1 MLRVDPLDKE
11 KLIDPLFKTPRG
23 FYPTIAVLSLVFGY
37 GVYMYIRQLVFGL
50 GETGMTRPAYWG
62 IYMVNFIFFIGI
74 SHAGTLISA
83 ILRVMGAEWRRPITR
98 VAEAITA
105 FALMVG
111 TLQIIIDM
119 GRPDRLG
126 FTILHGRLQ
135 SPILWDVVSVT
146 MYFLGSVTY
155 LYLPLIP
162 DAAIL
167 RDNCPENAPGWQ
179 KRLYTILALG
189 WRGTKTQWIRLERAI
204 AVMAVFIIPVA
215 VSVHTIIS
223 WILATTVQPGWHSSI
238 FGPYFVVGAIFS
250 GIGALF
256 IAMTVIRR
264 IYRLEN
270 IIAEKQFRNLGLLF
284 LTMNIVWFYFTY
296 SEHLGVAAGQQVEE
310 FPVLASKL
318 WGEFAGGFWLMI
330 ISMVIAFWVLVV
342 PGMIS
347 ERRAAAPLFRPRTG
361 MAFSGGLVAVAA
373 MMFGPGLVPQLQIW
387 DRLAEASLAFQDP
400 VSRTVGWLLMILLAG
415 MAGLGFG
422 HWLKHRTVTATVI
435 ASFFV
440 LIGMWLERWNIIIPT
455 MTHPRLI
462 PYATYQPTLTEL
474 ALTAGSFALFGLLFA
489 LFFRIFPAV
498 SIWEIA
504 EGRVVQ
510 EAQSKIVIPPPE
522 PSGDKDRRR
531 RWGFRIS
538 RGG

>member
-1 MLRVDPLDKE
+1 MLKVDEVYKE
-11 KLIDPLFKTPRG
+11 KLIKPLFQTQRG
-23 FYPTIAVLSLVFGY
+23 FYPALLVLLLVFGF
-37 GVYMYIRQLVFGL
+37 GVYMYVRQLVLGL
-50 GETGMTRPAYWG
+50 GETGMSRPAYWG

-105 FALMVG
+105 FALIVG

-119 GRPDRLG
+119 GRPDRLI
-126 FTILHGRLQ
+126 FTLFYGRFQ

-167 RDNCPENAPGWQ
+167 RDNCPENAPRLQ
-179 KRLYTILALG
+179 KGLYTLLALG
-189 WRGTKTQWIRLERAI
+189 WRGTKSQWIRLERAI

-256 IAMTVIRR
+256 IAMTAIRR
-264 IYRLEN
+264 AYGLEN
-270 IIAEKQFRNLGLLF
+270 IIGEKQFRNLGLLF
-284 LTMNIVWFYFTY
+284 ISMNAVWMYFTLA
-296 SEHLGVAAGQQVEE
+296 EHIGIAAGQQVEE
-310 FPVLASKL
+310 FPVFASKL
-318 WGEFAGGFWLMI
+318 WGEFSTGFWVMI
-330 ISMVIAFWVLVV
+330 ASMVIAFWVLVV
-342 PGMIS
+342 PKMVPDRPRQAIV
-347 ERRAAAPLFRPRTG
+347 LQPRTG
-361 MAFSGGLVAVAA
+361 LAFSGGALAVAA
-373 MMFGPGLVPQLQIW
+373 MMFGPGLAPSLQIW
-387 DRLAEASLAFQDP
+387 ADLSSANLSFNTPET
-400 VSRTVGWLLMILLAG
+400 RTLGWFLII
-415 MAGLGFG
+415 AGLAMAALGFSR
-422 HWLKHRTVTATVI
+422 WLKHRTVTASVI

-440 LIGMWLERWNIIIPT
+440 LLGMWLERWNIIVPT

-462 PYATYQPTLTEL
+462 PYTTYQPTLTEG
-474 ALTAGSFALFGLLFA
+474 ALTAASFALFMLMFL
-489 LFFRIFPAV
+489 LFFRFFPAV

-504 EGRVVQ
+504 EGKVIQ

-522 PSGDKDRRR
+522 PSEVGKRLR
-531 RWGFRIS
+531 RWGIRN

>member
-1 MLRVDPLDKE
+1 MLRVDPHDKE
-11 KLIDPLFKTPRG
+11 KLIAPLFKTPRV
-23 FYPTIAVLSLVFGY
+23 FYPAVSVLLTVFGF
-37 GVYMYIRQLVFGL
+37 GVYMYIRQLTLGL
-50 GETGMTRPAYWG
+50 GETGMSRPAYWG

-98 VAEAITA
+98 VAEAVTA
-105 FALMVG
+105 FALIVG

-119 GRPDRLG
+119 GRPDRLV
-126 FTILHGRLQ
+126 FTLFYGRVQ
-135 SPILWDVVSVT
+135 SPILWDVISVT

-167 RDNCPENAPGWQ
+167 RDNCPDDAPGWQ
-179 KRLYTILALG
+179 KLLYKTLALG
-189 WRGTKTQWIRLERAI
+189 WRGTRSQWIRLEKAI
-204 AVMAVFIIPVA
+204 AFMAVFIIPVA

-256 IAMTVIRR
+256 IAMTTIRKA
-264 IYRLEN
+264 YGLEN
-270 IIAEKQFRNLGLLF
+270 IIAAKQYRNLGLLF
-284 LTMNIVWFYFTY
+284 LTMNMIWMYFTFA
-296 SEHLGVAAGQQVEE
+296 EHMGVAAGQQVDE

-318 WGEFAGGFWLMI
+318 WGEFSVGFWLMVA
-330 ISMVIAFWVLVV
+330 SMVVAFWVLVV
-342 PGMIS
+342 PRMVPDNPVRLPI
-347 ERRAAAPLFRPRTG
+347 FQPR
-361 MAFSGGLVAVAA
+361 SGLVFAGGMLFVAV
-373 MMFGPGLVPQLQIW
+373 MMFGPGLVPNLPLW
-387 DRLAEASLAFQDP
+387 ANLSTVNLSFRDP
-400 VSRTVGWLLMILLAG
+400 DSRMVGWLLMIALAAL
-415 MAGLGFG
+415 AGLGFSR
-422 HWLKHRTVTATVI
+422 WLKHRTVTASVI

-440 LIGMWLERWNIIIPT
+440 LIGMWLERWNIVVPT

-462 PYATYQPTLTEL
+462 PYTTYQPTLTEF
-474 ALTAGSFALFGLLFA
+474 ALTAASFALFGLMF
-489 LFFRIFPAV
+489 LFFFRVFPAV

-504 EGRVVQ
+504 EGRVIQ
-510 EAQSKIVIPPPE
+510 EAQSHLVIPPPE
-522 PSGDKDRRR
+522 PSEVSKRLRG
-531 RWGFRIS
+531 WGSKI